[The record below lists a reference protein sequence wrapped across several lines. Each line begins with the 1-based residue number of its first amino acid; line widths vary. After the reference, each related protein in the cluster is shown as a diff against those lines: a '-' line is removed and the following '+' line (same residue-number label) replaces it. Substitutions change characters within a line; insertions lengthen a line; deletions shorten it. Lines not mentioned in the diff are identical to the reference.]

1 MTTSTALKDMLQLVL
16 NQSTTHF
23 TAQTPL
29 LGHYAELDSMGI
41 MTLLMEVESRLY
53 IDINSI
59 ELNVENFETFGA
71 LMTCIELAAHPLKA
85 TA

>member
-1 MTTSTALKDMLQLVL
+1 MTTTTTLKNILQRVL
-16 NQSTTHF
+16 NQDTTNF

-41 MTLLMEVESRLY
+41 MTLLMDVESSLY

-59 ELNVENFETFGA
+59 ELSVENFETFGA
-71 LMTCIELAAHPLKA
+71 LLTCIEHAAHPLKA

>member
-1 MTTSTALKDMLQLVL
+1 MTIATNLKDILQLVL
-16 NQSTTHF
+16 NQNTTHF

-41 MTLLMEVESRLY
+41 MTLLMEVESTLH

-59 ELNVENFETFGA
+59 DLSVENFETFGA
-71 LMTCIELAAHPLKA
+71 LLTCIELAIHPLKA
-85 TA
+85 MA

>member
-1 MTTSTALKDMLQLVL
+1 MTTTQTLKDILHLVL
-16 NQSTTHF
+16 NQDTTSF
-23 TAQTPL
+23 TPQTPL

-59 ELNVENFETFGA
+59 ELSVENFETFGA
-71 LMTCIELAAHPLKA
+71 LLTCIKLAEHPLQA